1 MASFKVSSKQI
12 IYFRRMNSVVLP
24 SLYSSVSLIKL
35 LMMRLKI
42 LLPILA
48 LAACNQHS
56 GNSSSQNSL
65 ANNTNSKE
73 YKENST
79 PSNQQNWQKLKTFA
93 FRDQSGNTVAE
104 MPFPETWQIH
114 TKHAQGEPSIT
125 GPNKISIVDYPLQ
138 NFMYVTDPQLQQ
150 SYYQAGQ
157 PMRPMPGVEQLIQQ
171 DIVPWCMRNGY
182 SFVKHYEVPEITKAD
197 KWYNDQLYK
206 AVPCQNEVMAIGTE
220 WKKDD
225 GTPYFLLMHL
235 MVSTSAQMQN
245 WSYWLSGLTAETT
258 HFESAKKQLIFSLA
272 NVRYALEPIAAYNQ
286 REAQKA
292 GQSWAAHN
300 QRMAQNQAAF
310 EAQQRAFVNKSNAI
324 NDAIMNGWRER
335 NASSDR
341 QHEQFVDAITEKTK
355 VTNTATGQT
364 YKVQSGYNQYWMN
377 NNGEY
382 ISTNQ
387 YDYNPNLDDAMN
399 NQQWEEL
406 KETKY

>member
-1 MASFKVSSKQI
+1 
-12 IYFRRMNSVVLP
+12 
-24 SLYSSVSLIKL
+24 
-35 LMMRLKI
+35 
-42 LLPILA
+42 
-48 LAACNQHS
+48 
-56 GNSSSQNSL
+56 
-65 ANNTNSKE
+65 
-73 YKENST
+73 
-79 PSNQQNWQKLKTFA
+79 
-93 FRDQSGNTVAE
+93 
-104 MPFPETWQIH
+104 
-114 TKHAQGEPSIT
+114 
-125 GPNKISIVDYPLQ
+125 
-138 NFMYVTDPQLQQ
+138 
-150 SYYQAGQ
+150 
-157 PMRPMPGVEQLIQQ
+157 
-171 DIVPWCMRNGY
+171 
-182 SFVKHYEVPEITKAD
+182 
-197 KWYNDQLYK
+197 
-206 AVPCQNEVMAIGTE
+206 
-220 WKKDD
+220 
-225 GTPYFLLMHL
+225 
-235 MVSTSAQMQN
+235 MQN